1 MGNDVVT
8 LDANTD
14 VCYVVRC
21 ISGIVGGVR
30 SVKQQQQ
37 QPTSLS
43 RQPYVSR
50 NEQELRGFSG
60 CPHGWAQNSQH
71 LFFGKYSEGKADAA
85 QTGSGTSLGQ
95 METVVL

>member
-37 QPTSLS
+37 PTSLS

-50 NEQELRGFSG
+50 NEQSCEVLVAAPTAGLRTVSTYFSG
-60 CPHGWAQNSQH
+60 N
-71 LFFGKYSEGKADAA
+71 AA
-85 QTGSGTSLGQ
+85 RVRLMRRRLVAALRS
-95 METVVL
+95 VR